1 MSDILN
7 ELSQIIERQDRPDPE
22 LVKKHNIKLG
32 LRNEDG
38 SGVIVGLTGKGKVIG
53 YTKDDT
59 GRKVDVP
66 GELYYCGIDIGDL
79 ATHHNPGR
87 GYEET
92 VFLLLTGVLPT
103 KPQLTAFSEYMT
115 SRRNLPVH
123 FRNELS
129 DIVNDNLM
137 NSLQIAVCSMYGE
150 DPAPDSTK
158 IKDVTRHS
166 IDLIATFPAL
176 VSYAY
181 HATQYKYRGQ
191 SLNLVNPATTGSHA
205 ENFLHMFRAGAEC
218 TPEEAKLIDLFLIL
232 HAEHGGGNN
241 STFAVRTVSSSETDT
256 FSAISAGL
264 ASLKGHLHGGANE
277 QVMAMFAQMKTAIKD
292 WQDRD
297 EVADYLRRV
306 LRKQAGDGSGKIY
319 GIGHAVYT
327 LSDPRATILKEV
339 SRAMAVSRG
348 RAEEFELLTLV
359 GDLGPR
365 MLEEIKPGKKV
376 APNVDFY
383 SGFML
388 DCLGI
393 PVEVYTPLFAMSR
406 VAGWCAHRLEQ
417 LVQNRIIRPAY
428 MNAVPRRDYVP
439 LDRR

>member
-53 YTKDDT
+53 YIKDDA

-66 GELYYCGIDIGDL
+66 GELYYCGIDIADL
-79 ATHHNPGR
+79 AAHHSPGR

-92 VFLLLTGVLPT
+92 AFLLLTGVLPT
-103 KPQLTAFSEYMT
+103 SAQLDAFSSYMA
-115 SRRNLPVH
+115 SRRNLPVN
-123 FRNELS
+123 FRNRLS
-129 DIVNDNLM
+129 DTVNNNLM
-137 NSLQIAVCSMYGE
+137 NSLQLAVCSLYGE

-181 HATQYKYRGQ
+181 HAMQYKYRGQ
-191 SLNLVNPATTGSHA
+191 SLNLVNPAATGSHA

-218 TPEEAKLIDLFLIL
+218 TPEEIRLIDLFLIL

-241 STFAVRTVSSSETDT
+241 STFTVRTVSSSETDT
-256 FSAISAGL
+256 FSAVTAGL

-277 QVMAMFAQMKTAIKD
+277 KVMAMFAQLKTAIKD
-292 WQDRD
+292 WRDRD
-297 EVADYLRRV
+297 EVAEYLRRV
-306 LRKQAGDGSGKIY
+306 LRKQAGDGTGKIY

-327 LSDPRATILKEV
+327 LSDPRATILKNV
-339 SRAMAVSRG
+339 SRSMAASRG
-348 RAEEFELLTLV
+348 REEEFELLALV
-359 GDLGPR
+359 GELGPQVF
-365 MLEEIKPGKKV
+365 EEFKPGKKV

-393 PVEVYTPLFAMSR
+393 PVEVYTPLFALSR

-417 LVQNRIIRPAY
+417 LVQNRVIRPAY
-428 MNAVPRRDYVP
+428 MNAVPRRAYVP
-439 LDRR
+439 LAQR